1 MAYILKHKLR
11 FCRLTL
17 TMEWKKKS
25 LIKLLAFF
33 LEDLIQFS
41 FN

>member
-17 TMEWKKKS
+17 TIGWKKS
-25 LIKLLAFF
+25 SIKLLAFF
-33 LEDLIQFS
+33 LEDLTQFS